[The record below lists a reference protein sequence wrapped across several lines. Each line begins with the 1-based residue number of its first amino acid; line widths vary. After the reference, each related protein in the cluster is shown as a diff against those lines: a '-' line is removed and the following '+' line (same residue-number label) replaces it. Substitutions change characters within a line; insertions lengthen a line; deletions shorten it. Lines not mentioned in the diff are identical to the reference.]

1 MAWLNSVPWWLFAI
15 AGAVFAGA
23 TNVLIKAGMK
33 GVDSYLATA
42 VRSVLILPVVWIIA
56 GSLARVTDIPK
67 WSGRNWIFLTL
78 SAIASGLS
86 WVCAYKSIDMAG
98 VAKTLPIDK
107 SSIAFGVILAVIF
120 LRERPPWQSIV
131 ATLLVLAALGVTLIP
146 EKKKNSELL
155 PPLNAQSLQNESK

>member
-1 MAWLNSVPWWLFAI
+1 MPWWLYALL
-15 AGAVFAGA
+15 GAVFAGA

-42 VRSVLILPVVWIIA
+42 VRSVLIIPVVWLVA
-56 GSLARVTDIPK
+56 GYLARIPDIGK
-67 WSGRNWIFLTL
+67 WSARNWFFLTL

-86 WVCAYKSIDMAG
+86 WVCAYKSIDLAG

-107 SSIAFGVILAVIF
+107 SSIAFAVILAVIF

-131 ATLLVLAALGVTLIP
+131 ATFLVLAALGVTLIP
-146 EKKKNSELL
+146 DQRQPADLL
-155 PPLNAQSLQNESK
+155 PPIDTPSTNK

>member
-1 MAWLNSVPWWLFAI
+1 MPWLNTVPWWAFAI

-42 VRSVLILPVVWIIA
+42 VRSVLILPVVWIVA
-56 GSLARVTDIPK
+56 GYLARVTDIPK
-67 WSGRNWIFLTL
+67 WSSRNWFFLTL
-78 SAIASGLS
+78 SAVASGLS
-86 WVCAYKSIDMAG
+86 WLCAYKSIDLAG
-98 VAKTLPIDK
+98 VSKTLPIDK

-146 EKKKNSELL
+146 EKKTPELL
-155 PPLNAQSLQNESK
+155 PPLPTHSAAK